1 MADRTPPSLPS
12 QLEDALKL
20 MPAPVAVIGA
30 ASNGVLGGLT
40 AAWLTR
46 VSIDPPLLLVAVGH
60 GRLTW
65 ELLADSDQF
74 TVSVLAEEQVPEAR
88 LFGLKSRREVD
99 KWAETAHVLLGEG
112 VPALEHCSAR
122 FLCRVESRFTT
133 GDHDCIV
140 GRLVEGE
147 VVAGGPALPMRGS
160 DYAPDQSGAG

>member
-1 MADRTPPSLPS
+1 MTDRTPPSLPS
-12 QLEDALKL
+12 PLDDALRL

-30 ASNGVLGGLT
+30 AKDGVLGGLT

-46 VSIDPPLLLVAVGH
+46 VSNEPPLLLVAVGH
-60 GRLTW
+60 ERFTW
-65 ELLADSDQF
+65 ELLSDADQF
-74 TVSVLAEEQVPEAR
+74 TVSLLADGQVAEAR

-99 KWAETAHVLLGEG
+99 KWAETAHVMLGEG

-122 FLCRVESRFTT
+122 FLCQVESRFTT

-140 GRLVEGE
+140 GRVVVGE

-160 DYAPDQSGAG
+160 DYAPE

>member
-1 MADRTPPSLPS
+1 MTDRKPPSLPS
-12 QLEDALKL
+12 QFEDALRL

-46 VSIDPPLLLVAVGH
+46 VSIEPLLLLVAVGH
-60 GRLTW
+60 GRFTW
-65 ELLADSDQF
+65 ELLADTDQF
-74 TVSVLAEEQVPEAR
+74 TVSILAADQVPEAR

-147 VVAGGPALPMRGS
+147 VVDGGPALPMRGS
-160 DYAPDQSGAG
+160 DYAPG